1 MIAQPPVGTLKR
13 KLPFRLEIPMAIQV
27 GGVREQ
33 ERSVTAQSP
42 PHPIL
47 QPRGQ
52 LETPAEGTLSPNR
65 PTSGLLQRGLSFP
78 PWLSSFTSGVP

>member
-1 MIAQPPVGTLKR
+1 MIAQPRVGTLKR
-13 KLPFRLEIPMAIQV
+13 KLPFHLGIPMAIQV

-33 ERSVTAQSP
+33 ERVVNAQSP
-42 PHPIL
+42 PHPIF

-52 LETPAEGTLSPNR
+52 LEIPAAGTLSPDR

-78 PWLSSFTSGVP
+78 PWLSSSTSGVP